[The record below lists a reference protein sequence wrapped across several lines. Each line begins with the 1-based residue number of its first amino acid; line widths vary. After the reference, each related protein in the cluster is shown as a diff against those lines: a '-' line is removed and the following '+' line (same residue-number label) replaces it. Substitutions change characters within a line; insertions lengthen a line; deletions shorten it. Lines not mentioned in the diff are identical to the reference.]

1 MGRSL
6 LMRISGQRIV
16 ARLRRQTYAS
26 ALNQEVDYIQQAEGD
41 TLSRLSVDTS
51 VVGESGEPC

>member
-1 MGRSL
+1 
-6 LMRISGQRIV
+6 MRISGQRIV